1 MRRQTRIDIR
11 RYSAG
16 QGPGR
21 GPYDSTLVPVV
32 LAKWLITTAA
42 VFAAAYMIENIEV
55 SGFLSALVAA
65 AAIGLLNLFFRPVLL
80 VLTLP
85 INVMSLGLFTFIINA
100 LMLKIASVLTPGFLV
115 VGFWST
121 VFGSIIISLVS
132 WILNSLL
139 ADIQRPGPGSGPGSG
154 PGRGPGSGRG
164 SGPGPGSDDHIDLE
178 KRGDRWE

>member
-1 MRRQTRIDIR
+1 LRRQTRINIHR
-11 RYSAG
+11 FSAG

-42 VFAAAYMIENIEV
+42 VFAAAYIIEDIEV

-139 ADIQRPGPGSGPGSG
+139 ADIQRPGPGSGPGRRPGSG
-154 PGRGPGSGRG
+154 PGPGSR
-164 SGPGPGSDDHIDLE
+164 PGPGSDDHIDLE

>member
-1 MRRQTRIDIR
+1 MRRQTRINIHR
-11 RYSAG
+11 FSTG

-21 GPYDSTLVPVV
+21 GPYDSTLFPIV

-139 ADIQRPGPGSGPGSG
+139 ADIQRPGPGSGPGRRPGSG
-154 PGRGPGSGRG
+154 PGPGSR
-164 SGPGPGSDDHIDLE
+164 PGPGSDDHIDLE